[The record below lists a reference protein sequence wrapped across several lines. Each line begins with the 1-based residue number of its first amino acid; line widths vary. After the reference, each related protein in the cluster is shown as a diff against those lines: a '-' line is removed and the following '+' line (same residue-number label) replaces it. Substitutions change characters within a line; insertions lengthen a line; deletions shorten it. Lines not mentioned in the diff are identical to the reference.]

1 MKKIEYADVKDID
14 GAIEFIFDNDCKY
27 IIITGYYDEEF
38 SIKDAF
44 DYYGINKQYYSAT
57 TSFFEDDE
65 DEVGLTETVIKLR
78 EIRNI
83 LDKEQIESIIKYLTF
98 DNVEHLKYKF

>member
-1 MKKIEYADVKDID
+1 MQQH
-14 GAIEFIFDNDCKY
+14 F
-27 IIITGYYDEEF
+27 
-38 SIKDAF
+38 
-44 DYYGINKQYYSAT
+44 
-57 TSFFEDDE
+57 FFEDDE
-65 DEVGLTETVIKLR
+65 DEVGLTEIVINLR

>member
-1 MKKIEYADVKDID
+1 MGLI
-14 GAIEFIFDNDCKY
+14 N
-27 IIITGYYDEEF
+27 IIIMQQHF
-38 SIKDAF
+38 
-44 DYYGINKQYYSAT
+44 
-57 TSFFEDDE
+57 FFEDDE
-65 DEVGLTETVIKLR
+65 DEVGLTEIVINLR